1 MTRHGVTG
9 WDPGHVPCRKH
20 RDPQADI
27 STSFDRAAARKS
39 ISDGWATRWR
49 SPDTMAHREVDV
61 KSWRADVKQVTPRC
75 RAKAA

>member
-9 WDPGHVPCRKH
+9 SHPGYVPCRKH

-27 STSFDRAAARKS
+27 SITFDRAAARKS

-49 SPDTMAHREVDV
+49 SPDTMAHCEVDV
-61 KSWRADVKQVTPRC
+61 KSWRAVVK
-75 RAKAA
+75 